1 MEPAGNNRPKNRRK
15 AVMKAIFLLIFIV
28 AAIFLLRFTP
38 IKNYLTAE
46 ALGRF
51 LESAGF
57 WAPLIFILIYTAGVC
72 LFLPGTLLTGLG
84 AAIFGAYWGFVYVWF
99 GAMAGASAA
108 FFIGRTL
115 GREFASSLIGDKLKK
130 YDDGIERNGFAT
142 VLYLRLV
149 YFPFT
154 PMNFGMGLTKVH
166 FRDYF
171 IGTGL
176 GIIVGTFIFTFF
188 IGTLK
193 DVWASGNWAELISF
207 KVFFSIALFIFSFFI
222 PKIIKKINMVIAE
235 DPEMGPNLL
244 DKIKSQGVRELDDS
258 AMIMRLKFKT
268 IPGEQF
274 VIRREVFRMIQ
285 ESFRENGI
293 EFAHRNVA
301 VYLPPDED
309 AGEHDKKAIEAGA
322 AAAAAAAQAEEEQKK
337 PI

>member
-1 MEPAGNNRPKNRRK
+1 MEPAANNMPKNRKK
-15 AVMKAIFLLIFIV
+15 AVMKAICLLIFIV
-28 AAIFLLRFTP
+28 AAIFLVRFTP

-51 LESAGF
+51 LESAGL
-57 WAPLIFILIYTAGVC
+57 WAPLIFILIYAAGVC

-193 DVWASGNWAELISF
+193 DVWTSGNWVELISF

-222 PKIIKKINMVIAE
+222 PKIIKKI
-235 DPEMGPNLL
+235 
-244 DKIKSQGVRELDDS
+244 K
-258 AMIMRLKFKT
+258 
-268 IPGEQF
+268 GE
-274 VIRREVFRMIQ
+274 
-285 ESFRENGI
+285 
-293 EFAHRNVA
+293 
-301 VYLPPDED
+301 
-309 AGEHDKKAIEAGA
+309 
-322 AAAAAAAQAEEEQKK
+322 
-337 PI
+337 